1 MTDSV
6 MQRALAWLRGGSAG
20 QDDAGGPAPK
30 DEPQPGQPI
39 ALPVEAI
46 RPNRFQPRQ
55 DFDPDELG
63 SLAASIRQV
72 GVLQPIVVRPVD
84 DGFEIIMGE
93 RRWRAAMVAGLQE
106 IPALVQA
113 VDDEKAAVLALVENV
128 QRADLSFW
136 EEAEGYQKI
145 LDRFGITQ
153 EELAAAVG
161 RSQSTIANKLR
172 LLRLPEAV
180 KEKARR
186 AALTERHVRAL
197 LKVEDPQLMG
207 ELLDLMVAGN
217 LTVRDAEAL
226 VADALAAAAQQPASS
241 PTAKSRGKGG
251 GLRVIK
257 DVRIMMN
264 TFRQGVDA
272 LRRAGLDARMDTED
286 HGEHIT
292 ITIRIPKGRPNS

>member
-1 MTDSV
+1 

-20 QDDAGGPAPK
+20 QGDDGEPAPA
-30 DEPQPGQPI
+30 DQLQPGQPI

-55 DFDPDELG
+55 DFDPDELS

-113 VDDEKAAVLALVENV
+113 VDDEAAAVLALVENV

-136 EEAEGYQKI
+136 EEAEGYQAV

-172 LLRLPEAV
+172 LLRLPDDV

-186 AALTERHVRAL
+186 AALSERHVRAL
-197 LKVEDPQLMG
+197 LKVEDPRLAAK
-207 ELLDLMVAGN
+207 LLDVIVDENM
-217 LTVRDAEAL
+217 TVREAEAL
-226 VADALAAAAQQPASS
+226 IDGTLAAADAQTLAPGG
-241 PTAKSRGKGG
+241 AKAKGKG
-251 GLRVIK
+251 GLRVMK

-264 TFRQGVDA
+264 TFRQGIDA
-272 LRRAGLDARMDTED
+272 LRRAGLDAQMATED

-292 ITIRIPKGRPNS
+292 ITIRIPKGRPSS

>member
-6 MQRALAWLRGGSAG
+6 MQRALAWLRGGAAG
-20 QDDAGGPAPK
+20 DEDAGPPASP
-30 DEPQPGQPI
+30 DHHQPGRPI

-55 DFDPDELG
+55 EFDPDELG

-72 GVLQPIVVRPVD
+72 GVLQPIVVRPAD
-84 DGFEIIMGE
+84 DGFELIMGE

-106 IPALVQA
+106 IPALIQA
-113 VDDEKAAVLALVENV
+113 VDDEAAAVLALVENV

-136 EEAEGYQKI
+136 EEAEGYQGV

-172 LLRLPEAV
+172 LLRLPDAV

-186 AALTERHVRAL
+186 AGLSERHVRAL
-197 LKVEDPQLMG
+197 LKVEDPRLVA
-207 ELLDLMVAGN
+207 ELLDVIVTEN
-217 LTVRDAEAL
+217 LTVRETEAL
-226 VADALAAAAQQPASS
+226 IADSLAGAEQKALPSGN
-241 PTAKSRGKGG
+241 AKARRKGG

-272 LRRAGLDARMDTED
+272 LRQAGLDAQMATED

-292 ITIRIPKGRPNS
+292 ITIRIPKGRRSS